1 MQKRHLT
8 EFNTS
13 LIKTI
18 IKLGVKGHF
27 LTLNS
32 IHENPIA
39 SIILGASQVAL
50 EVKNLSADAG
60 DLREAGSIPGLG
72 GSHGEGQRNHSSIL
86 TWRIP
91 RTEELGRLTV
101 HRVAGSATQHTH
113 SQHHTSWRK
122 TEDVPLEIKA
132 KTSKSAPATF
142 LQHCAGSYTL
152 AIWWEKTNGIQIGK
166 QEVKFCICR
175 WRDLSC
181 EKS

>member
-50 EVKNLSADAG
+50 EVKNLSANAG
-60 DLREAGSIPGLG
+60 DLINAGSIPGLG
-72 GSHGEGQRNHSSIL
+72 GSHGEGHSNPLQYSSL
-86 TWRIP
+86 ENPTDRGTWQANSP
-91 RTEELGRLTV
+91 QGR
-101 HRVAGSATQHTH
+101 RVGDSAHTQ
-113 SQHHTSWRK
+113 
-122 TEDVPLEIKA
+122 
-132 KTSKSAPATF
+132 PA
-142 LQHCAGSYTL
+142 SYFV
-152 AIWWEKTNGIQIGK
+152 EK
-166 QEVKFCICR
+166 
-175 WRDLSC
+175 D
-181 EKS
+181 